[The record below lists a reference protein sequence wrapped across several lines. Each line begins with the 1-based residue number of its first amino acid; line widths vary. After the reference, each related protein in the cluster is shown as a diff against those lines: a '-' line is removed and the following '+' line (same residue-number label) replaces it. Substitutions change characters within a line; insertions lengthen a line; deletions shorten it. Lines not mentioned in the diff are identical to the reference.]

1 MAAACLHG
9 EAERACPT
17 LAQTHACPPSKER
30 MLAGSKG
37 TSQSCRATH
46 MELRFGEVEQA
57 TGGPLSRGPVI
68 DDSPGRL
75 VSQCSWVSCSPP
87 FLPCWA
93 IWFLPPPPHGG
104 RLPPRHPKTRISCA
118 PLAMEGD
125 QASGRQELRTRGDL
139 GSDPKGLGVSME
151 RRACLPL
158 LFPLVDG
165 CHPDP

>member
-9 EAERACPT
+9 EAERAWPRPMPVLPPRKGCWLVPRE
-17 LAQTHACPPSKER
+17 LAR
-30 MLAGSKG
+30 
-37 TSQSCRATH
+37 SCRATH
-46 MELRFGEVEQA
+46 MELRFGEVGQA
-57 TGGPLSRGPVI
+57 TGGPPSRGPVI
-68 DDSPGRL
+68 GDSPGRL
-75 VSQCSWVSCSPP
+75 VSPCSWVSCSPP

-93 IWFLPPPPHGG
+93 IWSLPPPPHGG
-104 RLPPRHPKTRISCA
+104 RLPPRHPKTRTSCA

-139 GSDPKGLGVSME
+139 GGDPKGLGVSME